1 MESNIFR
8 FANIFKL
15 SNISVDKILS
25 VVKAVKSET
34 YIDLSCYTNL
44 LSEESKLLQV
54 KKVEEKLQQES
65 SDQIMKNFTS
75 EDLKTAAEMFIYLNM
90 CPGTTKPWIG
100 FYKYLFRTQ
109 SPDQI
114 VLTLNRLVKGLKT
127 PQNQYYKEL
136 AEILFKRIHD
146 HEFMIHGKEEAPHT
160 LEGT

>member
-1 MESNIFR
+1 
-8 FANIFKL
+8 
-15 SNISVDKILS
+15 
-25 VVKAVKSET
+25 
-34 YIDLSCYTNL
+34 
-44 LSEESKLLQV
+44 
-54 KKVEEKLQQES
+54 
-65 SDQIMKNFTS
+65 
-75 EDLKTAAEMFIYLNM
+75 M

>member
-1 MESNIFR
+1 MESKNFR

-65 SDQIMKNFTS
+65 SDQIIKNMTS

-90 CPGTTKPWIG
+90 CPG
-100 FYKYLFRTQ
+100 Q
-109 SPDQI
+109 SI
-114 VLTLNRLVKGLKT
+114 T
-127 PQNQYYKEL
+127 
-136 AEILFKRIHD
+136 
-146 HEFMIHGKEEAPHT
+146 
-160 LEGT
+160 

>member
-1 MESNIFR
+1 MESKNFR

-65 SDQIMKNFTS
+65 SDQIMKNLTS

-90 CPGTTKPWIG
+90 CPGATI
-100 FYKYLFRTQ
+100 Y
-109 SPDQI
+109 
-114 VLTLNRLVKGLKT
+114 
-127 PQNQYYKEL
+127 
-136 AEILFKRIHD
+136 
-146 HEFMIHGKEEAPHT
+146 
-160 LEGT
+160 